1 MPKTYIY
8 KFHVSGIYNSADVTA
23 FRTRPETMPGVS
35 DVNVDLR
42 KMQAQITA
50 SMVIEC
56 PVLRKALDNT
66 NFEMSGL
73 TASVITPPCGVRDDE
88 VEDPATPI

>member
-8 KFHVSGIYNSADVTA
+8 KFHVSGVYNSADVTA
-23 FRTRPETMPGVS
+23 FRTRLETMPGVS

-50 SMVIEC
+50 TRVIEA
-56 PVLRKALDNT
+56 PILIKVLDNT